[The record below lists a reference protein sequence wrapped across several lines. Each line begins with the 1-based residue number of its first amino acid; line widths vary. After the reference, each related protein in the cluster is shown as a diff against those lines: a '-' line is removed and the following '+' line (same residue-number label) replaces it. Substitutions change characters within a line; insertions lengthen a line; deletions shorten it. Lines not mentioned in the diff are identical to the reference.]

1 MTRDPCVVCVYV
13 LTEIAMVENGFEDTS
28 PWKKLLL

>member
-1 MTRDPCVVCVYV
+1 MTRDPCVVCVYF
-13 LTEIAMVENGFEDTS
+13 LTEIAIVENGFEDTS